1 MIINFF
7 ESSRSVLPTL
17 QVEICFLRLPPG
29 YSTVL
34 LIIIYQVISGSACHL
49 LPIEMMDVYMKVD
62 SVCYRRMSF
71 SDNCIC
77 TKF

>member
-7 ESSRSVLPTL
+7 ESSRSVLPML
-17 QVEICFLRLPPG
+17 QVEICFLRLLPG

-34 LIIIYQVISGSACHL
+34 LIVIYQVISGSACHL

-62 SVCYRRMSF
+62 SVCNRRMSF